1 MLNAVNFVA
10 SEPNTIAP
18 ETRTAMEIKV
28 FNTRKDSTTGTI
40 VTLPRRYSSVEETI
54 TQVRSLPNKSLE
66 PRGIIQSIRL
76 APAYELRF

>member
-1 MLNAVNFVA
+1 MLNAVNFVG

-28 FNTRKDSTTGTI
+28 FNTRKDSTTGTM

-54 TQVRSLPNKSLE
+54 TQVLTKAWSL
-66 PRGIIQSIRL
+66 GIIQSIR
-76 APAYELRF
+76 FGSSF

>member
-1 MLNAVNFVA
+1 MLNRVK
-10 SEPNTIAP
+10 SSGLQPKTIAP
-18 ETRTAMEIKV
+18 ATRITMELKV
-28 FNTRKDSTTGTI
+28 FNTRKDSTTSTM

-54 TQVRSLPNKSLE
+54 TQVRSLSNKSLE